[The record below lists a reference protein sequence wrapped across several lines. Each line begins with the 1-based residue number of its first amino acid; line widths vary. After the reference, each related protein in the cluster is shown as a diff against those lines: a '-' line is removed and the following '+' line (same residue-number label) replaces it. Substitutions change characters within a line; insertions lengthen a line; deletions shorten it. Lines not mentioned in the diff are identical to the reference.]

1 MVFEEAYKEIAYKV
15 RTDIDQLNSRLNDL
29 FLDDNVIFQELQ
41 TFLNSPSKR
50 IRSVLTFLYLRA
62 NELDVTDEQIELQ
75 TIVELIHNASL
86 IHDDV
91 IDEDLK
97 RRGQNT
103 LNCDFGNRMA
113 VVSGDYLLSV
123 VMKKLTCFKSI
134 ELFNIFAKTL
144 ENMCSGEIQQYILLG
159 KFPSI
164 DEYIEKSYLK
174 TGALFEAGI
183 TAAMRIAGETK
194 IIRAVEFGRNFGIAF
209 QIRDDLKNVLSPDS
223 KDLANGIYNATA
235 IFSGSSEVNSMGIE
249 KTKDLLNNYLDKAED
264 CLVDLAE
271 NEYREALFELLEL
284 LKND

>member
-1 MVFEEAYKEIAYKV
+1 MTFEESYKEIA
-15 RTDIDQLNSRLNDL
+15 DIVKFDIEKLNSRLNGL
-29 FLDDNVIFQELQ
+29 FFEDNIIFQELQ
-41 TFLNSPSKR
+41 NFLNSPSKR

-62 NELDVTDEQIELQ
+62 NELEVTDEQIELQ
-75 TIVELIHNASL
+75 AIVELIHNASL

-103 LNCDFGNRMA
+103 LNYKFGSRMA
-113 VVSGDYLLSV
+113 VISGDYLLSI
-123 VMKKLTCFKSI
+123 VMKKLTSFNSI

-144 ENMCSGEIQQYILLG
+144 DNMCSGEIQQYVLLG
-159 KFPSI
+159 QIPSI
-164 DEYIEKSYLK
+164 EEYLDKSYLK

-209 QIRDDLKNVLSPDS
+209 QIRDDLKNVLATDS
-223 KDLANGIYNATA
+223 KDLANGIYNAPA
-235 IFSGSSEVNSMGIE
+235 IFSGSSEVNSSGIE

-271 NEYREALFELLEL
+271 NEYKEALFELLEL

>member
-1 MVFEEAYKEIAYKV
+1 MAFEESYKAIADKV
-15 RTDIDQLNSRLNDL
+15 KYDIDNLNSKLNNL
-29 FLDDNVIFQELQ
+29 FLDDNIIFQNLQ
-41 TFLNSPSKR
+41 DFLNSPSKR
-50 IRSVLTFLYLRA
+50 IRSVLAFLYLRA
-62 NELDVTDEQIELQ
+62 NKLEVSDEQIELQ
-75 TIVELIHNASL
+75 AIVELIHNASL

-91 IDEDLK
+91 IDDDLK

-103 LNCDFGNRMA
+103 LNCDFGSRMA
-113 VVSGDYLLSV
+113 VISGDYLLSV
-123 VMKKLTCFKSI
+123 VMKKLTNFNSI

-144 ENMCSGEIQQYILLG
+144 ENMCSGEIQQYVFLG
-159 KFPSI
+159 KIPSI
-164 DEYIEKSYLK
+164 EEYLDKSYLK

-209 QIRDDLKNVLSPDS
+209 QIRDDLKNVLTSES
-223 KDLANGIYNATA
+223 KDLINGIYNAPV
-235 IFSGSSEVNSMGIE
+235 IFSNSPDVNSLGIE

-271 NEYREALFELLEL
+271 NEYKEALFELLEL

>member
-29 FLDDNVIFQELQ
+29 FLDDNAIFQELQ

-113 VVSGDYLLSV
+113 VISGDYLLSV
-123 VMKKLTCFKSI
+123 VMKKLTCFNSI

-194 IIRAVEFGRNFGIAF
+194 IIRDVEFGRNFGIAF

>member
-1 MVFEEAYKEIAYKV
+1 MAFEEAYKEIAYKV
-15 RTDIDQLNSRLNDL
+15 RTDIDQLNSRLNVL

-41 TFLNSPSKR
+41 AFLNSPSKR

-75 TIVELIHNASL
+75 AIVELIHNASL

-113 VVSGDYLLSV
+113 VISGDYLLSV

-209 QIRDDLKNVLSPDS
+209 QIRDDLKNVLSHDS
-223 KDLANGIYNATA
+223 KDLANGIYNAPA
-235 IFSGSSEVNSMGIE
+235 IFSESSEVNSMGIE

-271 NEYREALFELLEL
+271 NEYREALLELLEL

>member
-1 MVFEEAYKEIAYKV
+1 MTFEESYKEIA
-15 RTDIDQLNSRLNDL
+15 DIVKFDIEKLNSRLNGL
-29 FLDDNVIFQELQ
+29 FFEDNIIFQELQ
-41 TFLNSPSKR
+41 NFLNSPSKR

-62 NELDVTDEQIELQ
+62 NELEVSDEQIELQ
-75 TIVELIHNASL
+75 AIVELIHNASL

-103 LNCDFGNRMA
+103 LNYNFGSRMA
-113 VVSGDYLLSV
+113 VISGDYLLSI
-123 VMKKLTCFKSI
+123 VMKKLTNFNSI

-144 ENMCSGEIQQYILLG
+144 DNMCSGEIQQYVLLG
-159 KFPSI
+159 QIPSI
-164 DEYIEKSYLK
+164 EEYLDKSYLK

-209 QIRDDLKNVLSPDS
+209 QIRDDLKNVLATDS
-223 KDLANGIYNATA
+223 KDLANGIYNAPA
-235 IFSGSSEVNSMGIE
+235 IFSGSSEVNSSGIE

-271 NEYREALFELLEL
+271 NEYKEALFELLEL

>member
-1 MVFEEAYKEIAYKV
+1 MAFEESYKAIADKV
-15 RTDIDQLNSRLNDL
+15 KYDIDNLNSKLNNL
-29 FLDDNVIFQELQ
+29 FLDDNIIFQNLQ
-41 TFLNSPSKR
+41 DFLNSPSKR
-50 IRSVLTFLYLRA
+50 IRSVLAFLYLRT
-62 NELDVTDEQIELQ
+62 NKLEVSDEQIELQ
-75 TIVELIHNASL
+75 AIVELIHNASL

-91 IDEDLK
+91 IDDDLK

-103 LNCDFGNRMA
+103 LNCDFGSRMA
-113 VVSGDYLLSV
+113 VISGDYLLSV
-123 VMKKLTCFKSI
+123 VMKKLTNFNSI

-144 ENMCSGEIQQYILLG
+144 ENMCSGEIQQYVFLG
-159 KFPSI
+159 KIPSI
-164 DEYIEKSYLK
+164 EEYLDKSYLK

-209 QIRDDLKNVLSPDS
+209 QIRDDLKNVLTSES
-223 KDLANGIYNATA
+223 KDLINGIYNAPV
-235 IFSGSSEVNSMGIE
+235 IFSNSPDVNSLGIE

-271 NEYREALFELLEL
+271 NEYKEALFELLEL

>member
-1 MVFEEAYKEIAYKV
+1 MAFEESYKAIADKV
-15 RTDIDQLNSRLNDL
+15 KYDIDNLNSKLNNL
-29 FLDDNVIFQELQ
+29 FLDDNIIFQNLQ
-41 TFLNSPSKR
+41 DFLNSPSKR
-50 IRSVLTFLYLRA
+50 IRSVLAFLYLRA
-62 NELDVTDEQIELQ
+62 NKLEVSDEQIELQ
-75 TIVELIHNASL
+75 AVVELIHNASL

-91 IDEDLK
+91 IDDDLK

-103 LNCDFGNRMA
+103 LNCNFGSRMA
-113 VVSGDYLLSV
+113 VISGDYLLSV
-123 VMKKLTCFKSI
+123 VMKKLTNFNSI

-159 KFPSI
+159 KIPSI
-164 DEYIEKSYLK
+164 EEYLDKSYLK

-209 QIRDDLKNVLSPDS
+209 QIRDDLKNVMASES
-223 KDLANGIYNATA
+223 KDLINGIYNAPV
-235 IFSGSSEVNSMGIE
+235 IFSNSPDVNSLGIE
-249 KTKDLLNNYLDKAED
+249 KTKDLLNNYLVKAED

-271 NEYREALFELLEL
+271 NEYKEALFELLEL